1 MTTVTLELPDALA
14 QQLRQKQVGE
24 KEIQA
29 VAVAAIEFWVANAD
43 QFLATARASSRFT
56 ESGASFARRLIQQ
69 NRALFATLASR

>member
-1 MTTVTLELPDALA
+1 MTTVTLELPDTLA

-43 QFLATARASSRFT
+43 QFPATVRASSQFT

-69 NRALFATLASR
+69 NRALFETLARR